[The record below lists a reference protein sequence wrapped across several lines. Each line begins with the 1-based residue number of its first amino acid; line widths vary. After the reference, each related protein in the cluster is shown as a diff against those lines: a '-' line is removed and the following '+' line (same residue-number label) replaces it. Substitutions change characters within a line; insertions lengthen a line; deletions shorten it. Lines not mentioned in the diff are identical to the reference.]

1 MAINDPDLHRSG
13 TRPGSM
19 GRYDPRISG
28 NYMPYLIGAIAV
40 LGVLFVFFG
49 DNISSRI
56 TLPPETTIPQ
66 TTTTPTPSVPA
77 TK

>member
-1 MAINDPDLHRSG
+1 MAINDPDMHRTG

-19 GRYDPRISG
+19 GKYEPRNSG
-28 NYMPYLIGAIAV
+28 NYMPYIIGAVVV

-49 DNISSRI
+49 DTISGRT